1 MTYQEVLENAREKLA
16 PRCRVCRECDGR
28 ACRGEVPGAGGK
40 GTGAAFIRN
49 VEKLREITLNMDV
62 IYDNKGQDSRVS
74 FWGREFAAPVFGAP
88 IGGMEH
94 NYTPAMDEAAWT
106 KAVVDGCADAGVL
119 AFTGDG
125 VKDALMDLSLRWIKE
140 RGGLGVPTI
149 KPWGMEK
156 VLEKLA
162 KAKGANPV
170 AIAMD
175 VDSAGLPFLAAQGGD
190 AGPKSVEALREIAR
204 AVGLPFI
211 VKGVMTA
218 AGAEKAKEA
227 GAWGIVVSNHGGRV
241 LDCTPATC
249 EVLPEIREAVGERM
263 KVFVDGGV
271 RTGVDVFKM
280 LALGAD
286 AVLIG
291 RPLVAAAYGGQ
302 AEGVRLCMEKVIG
315 ELRDTMKMTGC
326 ATIADITGDK
336 IRLS

>member
-1 MTYQEVLENAREKLA
+1 MTYQEVLENAKKNLA

-40 GTGAAFIRN
+40 GTGTAFIRN
-49 VEKLREITLNMDV
+49 VEKLREITLNLDV
-62 IYDNKGQDSRVS
+62 LYDNQGQDSTAS
-74 FWGREFAAPVFGAP
+74 FWGRRFAAPVFAAP
-88 IGGMEH
+88 IGGMAH

-125 VKDALMDLSLRWIKE
+125 VNPELLELPLEWMKE

-149 KPWGMEK
+149 KPWGMET
-156 VLEKLA
+156 VLEKVE
-162 KAKGANPV
+162 KARATNPP

-190 AGPKSVEALREIAR
+190 AGPKGVKALRQVAQ
-204 AVGLPFI
+204 AAGLPFI
-211 VKGVMTA
+211 VKGVMTV
-218 AGAEKAKEA
+218 AGAKKALEA

-241 LDCTPATC
+241 LDHTPATC
-249 EVLPEIREAVGERM
+249 EVLPEIAAALKGRLQI
-263 KVFVDGGV
+263 FVDGGV

-286 AVLIG
+286 GVLIG
-291 RPLVAAAYGGQ
+291 RPLVTAAYGGG
-302 AEGVRLCMEKVIG
+302 AEGVRLYMEKVIG

-326 ATIADITGDK
+326 ATIAHITGEK
-336 IRLS
+336 IRH

>member
-1 MTYQEVLENAREKLA
+1 MTYQEVLENARKQLA
-16 PRCRVCRECDGR
+16 PRCRVCKECDGR

-40 GTGAAFIRN
+40 GTGAAFVRN
-49 VEKLREITLNMDV
+49 VEKLREITLQMDV
-62 IYDNKGQDSRVS
+62 LYENRGQDSRVTL
-74 FWGREFAAPVFGAP
+74 WGRQFAAPVFAAP
-88 IGGMEH
+88 IGGMAH

-106 KAVVDGCADAGVL
+106 KAVVDGCAGAGVL

-125 VKDALMDLSLRWIKE
+125 VNPELLELPLRWMAE

-149 KPWGMEK
+149 KPWGMET
-156 VLEKLA
+156 VLEKVA
-162 KAKGANPV
+162 KVKAANPP

-190 AGPKSVEALREIAR
+190 AGPKSVEALRQITEA
-204 AVGLPFI
+204 AGLPFL
-211 VKGVMTA
+211 VKGIMTVE
-218 AGAEKAKEA
+218 GAQKAREA

-241 LDCTPATC
+241 LDHTPATC
-249 EVLPEIREAVGERM
+249 EVLPEIAAAVDGTM

-271 RTGVDVFKM
+271 RTGADVFKM

-291 RPLVAAAYGGQ
+291 RPLVTAAYGGG
-302 AEGVRLCMEKVIG
+302 AEGVRLYMEKVIG

-326 ATIADITGDK
+326 QTIRDITADK
-336 IRLS
+336 LRR

>member
-1 MTYQEVLENAREKLA
+1 MTYQEVLENARKNLA

-40 GTGAAFIRN
+40 GTGSAFVRN

-62 IYDNKGQDSRVS
+62 IYDNKGQDSTVTL
-74 FWGREFAAPVFGAP
+74 WGRTFAAPVFGAP

-94 NYTPAMDEAAWT
+94 NYTPALDEAGWT
-106 KAVVDGCADAGVL
+106 KAVVYGCAGAGVL

-125 VKDALMDLSLRWIKE
+125 VKDPLMDLPLQWIKE

-149 KPWGMEK
+149 KPWRMEK
-156 VLEKLA
+156 VLEKLEKA
-162 KAKGANPV
+162 KASCPV
-170 AIAMD
+170 AVAMD
-175 VDSAGLPFLAAQGGD
+175 VDSAGLPFLSGQGGD
-190 AGPKSVEALREIAR
+190 AGPKSVEALKRIAT
-204 AVGLPFI
+204 AAGLPFL
-211 VKGVMTA
+211 VKGVMTVEG
-218 AGAEKAKEA
+218 AGKARQA

-241 LDCTPATC
+241 MDFAPATC
-249 EVLPEIREAVGERM
+249 EVLPEIKAAVGDTV

-286 AVLIG
+286 GVLIG
-291 RPLVAAAYGGQ
+291 RPLVTAAYGGG
-302 AEGVRLCMEKVIG
+302 AEGVRIYMEKVIG

-336 IRLS
+336 IRR

>member
-1 MTYQEVLENAREKLA
+1 MTYQEVLENARKQLA
-16 PRCRVCRECDGR
+16 PRCRVCKECDGR

-49 VEKLREITLNMDV
+49 VEKLREITLQMDV
-62 IYDNKGQDSRVS
+62 LYENRGQDSQVT
-74 FWGREFAAPVFGAP
+74 FWGRSFAAPVFAAP
-88 IGGMEH
+88 IGGMAH

-125 VKDALMDLSLRWIKE
+125 VNPELLELPLRWMAE

-149 KPWGMEK
+149 KPWGMET
-156 VLEKLA
+156 VLEKVSKA
-162 KAKGANPV
+162 KAANPP

-190 AGPKSVEALREIAR
+190 AGPKSVEALRQITEAAGI
-204 AVGLPFI
+204 PFL
-211 VKGVMTA
+211 VKGIMTA
-218 AGAEKAKEA
+218 EGAQKAREA

-241 LDCTPATC
+241 LDHTPATC
-249 EVLPEIREAVGERM
+249 EVLPEIVAAVDGTM
-263 KVFVDGGV
+263 KIFVDGGV
-271 RTGVDVFKM
+271 RSGADVFKM

-291 RPLVAAAYGGQ
+291 RPLVAAAYGGG
-302 AEGVRLCMEKVIG
+302 AEGVRLYMEKVIG

-326 ATIADITGDK
+326 QTIRDITADK
-336 IRLS
+336 LRR

>member
-1 MTYQEVLENAREKLA
+1 MTYQEVLENAKKRLA
-16 PRCRVCRECDGR
+16 PVCRVCKECDGR

-40 GTGAAFIRN
+40 GTGAAFVRN
-49 VEKLREITLNMDV
+49 VEKLREITLRMDV
-62 IYDNKGQDSRVS
+62 LYENRGQDSRVTL
-74 FWGREFAAPVFGAP
+74 WGRQFAAPVFAAP
-88 IGGMEH
+88 IGGMAH

-125 VKDALMDLSLRWIKE
+125 VNPELLELPLRWMAE

-149 KPWGMEK
+149 KPWGMET
-156 VLEKLA
+156 VLEKVA
-162 KAKGANPV
+162 KAKAANPP

-190 AGPKSVEALREIAR
+190 AGPKSVEALRQIAKAAEI
-204 AVGLPFI
+204 PFL
-211 VKGVMTA
+211 VKGIMTVE
-218 AGAEKAKEA
+218 GAQKAREA

-241 LDCTPATC
+241 LDHTPATC
-249 EVLPEIREAVGERM
+249 EVLPEIAAAVGGTM

-271 RTGVDVFKM
+271 RTGADVFKM

-291 RPLVAAAYGGQ
+291 RPLVTAAYGGG
-302 AEGVRLCMEKVIG
+302 AEGVRLYMEKVIG
-315 ELRDTMKMTGC
+315 ELRDTRKMTGC
-326 ATIADITGDK
+326 AAIGDITAEK
-336 IRLS
+336 LWR